1 MQRGVACAMAFAL
14 LMLSL
19 LDCACLQAREAG
31 RLLQD
36 KQALESR
43 LKEMERILATVQ
55 DQRNELKQQYKVRCI
70 MLMYLKCNSPLAC
83 CKMPLG
89 REKGF

>member
-1 MQRGVACAMAFAL
+1 M
-14 LMLSL
+14 
-19 LDCACLQAREAG
+19 CLQAREAG

-55 DQRNELKQQYKVRCI
+55 DQRNELKQQYKARGLADVAMQPALR
-70 MLMYLKCNSPLAC
+70 LLAC
-83 CKMPLG
+83 YYIYQV
-89 REKGF
+89 

>member
-1 MQRGVACAMAFAL
+1 MLWRFVWGLLGVYCM
-14 LMLSL
+14 
-19 LDCACLQAREAG
+19 CLQAREAG

-55 DQRNELKQQYKVRCI
+55 DQRNELKQQYKARG
-70 MLMYLKCNSPLAC
+70 LADVSMQLHYGMWLATII
-83 CKMPLG
+83 K
-89 REKGF
+89 KGHEQVP